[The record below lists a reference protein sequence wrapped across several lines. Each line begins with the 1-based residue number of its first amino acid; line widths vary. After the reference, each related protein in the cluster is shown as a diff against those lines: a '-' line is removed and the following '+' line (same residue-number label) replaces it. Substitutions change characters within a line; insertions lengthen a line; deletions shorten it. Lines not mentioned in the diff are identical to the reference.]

1 VSLRWIGLHKYTL
14 NKFRAFVLLDVL
26 FALGLMAIFLTII
39 YQLKLQNI
47 DRVESINNILTRE
60 RALRNFLVAEP
71 YISKTSIPTA
81 LHEDWSIK
89 SLNDTEVVF
98 FNLDGNKYIYSLKGS

>member
-1 VSLRWIGLHKYTL
+1 
-14 NKFRAFVLLDVL
+14 
-26 FALGLMAIFLTII
+26 MAIFLTII

-71 YISKTSIPTA
+71 YISKISIPTA

>member
-1 VSLRWIGLHKYTL
+1 MSLRWIGLHKYTL

-71 YISKTSIPTA
+71 YISKTSIPTT
-81 LHEDWSIK
+81 LHEDWFIK

-98 FNLDGNKYIYSLKGS
+98 FNLDGKKYIYSLKGS